1 MERGQA
7 HGMRTSNLET
17 GGVGDL
23 MVKRVCFLERA
34 PSLVLG
40 RASVNK

>member
-7 HGMRTSNLET
+7 HGVRTSNLKT

-23 MVKRVCFLERA
+23 MVKRVSTF
-34 PSLVLG
+34 
-40 RASVNK
+40 